1 MLKKVN
7 RFNLLLVTCLL
18 AGCAGTASETQPEKL
33 TCAILMERISKTKEK
48 LVMMENDNARRDD
61 GIKGIRTGGG
71 VGVSGGSSSSVNL
84 GVGISLGTTVNSY
97 RRRSAIKR
105 TEELRKSLIDLEN
118 LATEKECILS

>member
-7 RFNLLLVTCLL
+7 LFNLLLATCLL
-18 AGCAGTASETQPEKL
+18 AGCTGTASETQPEKL
-33 TCAILMERISKTKEK
+33 TCALLMERISETKDT
-48 LVMMENDNARRDD
+48 LVMMENDNARDD

-71 VGVSGGSSSSVNL
+71 VGVSGGSNSGVNL

-105 TEELRKSLIDLEN
+105 AEELRKSLIDLEN
-118 LATEKECILS
+118 LATEKECIL